1 MLLYNLLYE
10 CKLEYMYQFKL
21 QACSVMCSVMYFI
34 KQNMLNNEDNK
45 DYKMMTVHPTVQNVA
60 TSLIDVC
67 TSTGLNTG
75 ETVARVREALSNSA
89 SSSMPPVAAASTSGT
104 LDIWS

>member
-21 QACSVMCSVMYFI
+21 QACSVIYFI
-34 KQNMLNNEDNK
+34 KQNMLNDENNV

-75 ETVARVREALSNSA
+75 ETVARVREDLSNLA
-89 SSSMPPVAAASTSGT
+89 SLSMPFVAAASTSGT
-104 LDIWS
+104 LDIWR